1 MIAEMEQSFKGANGA
16 EKMKDFANE
25 TAKDKFK
32 KDRER
37 QIAIK
42 KKRKLETKKLEDK
55 HKEEEDLIFQ
65 NEDKMED
72 TNDEAEVVKLKKQ
85 IKNLKRK
92 FN

>member
-1 MIAEMEQSFKGANGA
+1 L
-16 EKMKDFANE
+16 KDFANE

-55 HKEEEDLIFQ
+55 HKEEED
-65 NEDKMED
+65 
-72 TNDEAEVVKLKKQ
+72 
-85 IKNLKRK
+85 
-92 FN
+92 FNF